1 MALNDSI
8 PFVLDHERLEVYRA
22 ALELHTLCCALLPSR
37 GFGVL
42 RDQLER
48 ASVGVVLNIA
58 EGAGRGSAADKR
70 RFYEMARG
78 SATESAATLEVLRL
92 RRLADHGQLVE
103 ARSLAIRVVQ
113 MLSRL
118 AGRLAERE
126 SHPFRELSGDGC
138 W

>member
-8 PFVLDHERLEVYRA
+8 PFVLDHERLEVSRVA
-22 ALELHTLCCALLPSR
+22 VELHTLCCTLLPPR
-37 GFGVL
+37 GLGAL

-48 ASVGVVLNIA
+48 ASFGVVLNIA

-78 SATESAATLEVLRL
+78 SATESAAGLEVLRL
-92 RRLADHGQLVE
+92 RRLADPGRLVE
-103 ARSLAIRVVQ
+103 ARSLGIRVVQ

-118 AGRLAERE
+118 AKAPHRE
-126 SHPFRELSGDGC
+126 SAPQFSGDRR
-138 W
+138 

>member
-8 PFVLDHERLEVYRA
+8 PFVLDHERLEVYQVSV
-22 ALELHTLCCALLPSR
+22 ELHTICCALLPSR

-42 RDQLER
+42 RNQLER
-48 ASVGVVLNIA
+48 ASLGVVLNIA

-78 SATESAATLEVLRL
+78 SAAESAAALEVLRL
-92 RRLADHGQLVE
+92 RRLVDPGRLIE

-118 AGRLAERE
+118 ARPPR
-126 SHPFRELSGDGC
+126 
-138 W
+138 